1 MDILLVKDIIVGIGA
16 VLGAVLGIWAFIQS
30 PSKKNA
36 EAIDKVL
43 QTMTVHDQRLQQVE
57 LEMKHLPTQD
67 SVMELKLAM
76 TEIRGAM
83 GRMDEQIGSVGRT
96 VHRIDDYLRSKGGS
110 Q

>member
-1 MDILLVKDIIVGIGA
+1 MDILLLKDIIVGIGA
-16 VLGAVLGIWAFIQS
+16 VLGAGLGVWAFIQS
-30 PSKKNA
+30 PSKANA
-36 EAIDKVL
+36 EAI
-43 QTMTVHDQRLQQVE
+43 QTMVKTLTAHDGRLQQLE
-57 LEMKHLPTQD
+57 LELKHLPTQD

-76 TEIRGAM
+76 TELKGTM